1 VLYAPVGS
9 LGRLLMEIE
18 QESFRIE

>member
-1 VLYAPVGS
+1 LLYAPVGS
-9 LGRLLMEIE
+9 LGHLLMGIE